1 MRHTLKHENLGAVH
15 THTHTHTH
23 NFKDR
28 AVGTTAFVLMPKKSK
43 FIMKGYSFKSDAKN
57 VSERNGTQIVLGEKG
72 YQTKKNKGR
81 KVVKDT
87 TLKIMEKRRTERR
100 KRNILYICLSFLRA
114 LYQKTNKTK
123 TI

>member
-1 MRHTLKHENLGAVH
+1 
-15 THTHTHTH
+15 
-23 NFKDR
+23 
-28 AVGTTAFVLMPKKSK
+28 
-43 FIMKGYSFKSDAKN
+43 MKGYSFKSDAKN

-123 TI
+123 TIQERRCRECLRKTTKIRIEQITKSNKSEVKKKKRN